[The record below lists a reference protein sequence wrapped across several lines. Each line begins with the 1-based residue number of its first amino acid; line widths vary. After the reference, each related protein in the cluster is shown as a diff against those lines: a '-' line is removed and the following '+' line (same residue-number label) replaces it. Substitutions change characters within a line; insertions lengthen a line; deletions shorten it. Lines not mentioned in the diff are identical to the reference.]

1 MFPPLLLFFFI
12 TSFPLLTLPSQVPN
26 VEDPAFF
33 RRMDKLVEYNN
44 QILSIGRMDL
54 PGPVK
59 TIMTLPYIERM
70 VAGVFQAFIAT
81 PLKTGSVDIQ
91 APAEGQV
98 VY

>member
-1 MFPPLLLFFFI
+1 M
-12 TSFPLLTLPSQVPN
+12 
-26 VEDPAFF
+26 EDPAFF
-33 RRMDKLVEYNN
+33 PRMDKLIVYNN
-44 QILSIGRMDL
+44 QIIKIGRMDL
-54 PGPVK
+54 PGPIK

>member
-1 MFPPLLLFFFI
+1 M
-12 TSFPLLTLPSQVPN
+12 LTLPSQVPN

-33 RRMDKLVEYNN
+33 PRMDKLVEYNN

-70 VAGVFQAFIAT
+70 VAGIFQTFIAT
-81 PLKTGSVDIQ
+81 PLKAGSVDIA
-91 APAEGQV
+91 APSGQL